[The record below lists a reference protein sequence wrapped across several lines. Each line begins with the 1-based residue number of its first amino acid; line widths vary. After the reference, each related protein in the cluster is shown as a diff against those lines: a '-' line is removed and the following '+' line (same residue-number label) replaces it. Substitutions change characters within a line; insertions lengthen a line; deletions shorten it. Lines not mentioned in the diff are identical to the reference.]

1 MNEQSV
7 LIIIIST
14 ITISYS
20 LFYLF
25 LLFLI
30 LYFCYFCYFIGFGF
44 AVGIGGLSSA
54 YSFSSSTISGS
65 TAGKE
70 NHKNSML
77 FLFYAQEH
85 GINFL

>member
-1 MNEQSV
+1 M
-7 LIIIIST
+7 IIIST

-25 LLFLI
+25 YLF
-30 LYFCYFCYFIGFGF
+30 YYFIGFGF

-77 FLFYAQEH
+77 FLFYAQEY

>member
-25 LLFLI
+25 YLF
-30 LYFCYFCYFIGFGF
+30 FCFIGFGF

-65 TAGKE
+65 TAGTE
-70 NHKNSML
+70 NHKNSMV
-77 FLFYAQEH
+77 FDTKFYA
-85 GINFL
+85 IFIYNNFICLS